1 MSAANGLYHK
11 MLMLTRQFPA
21 LILHRDFCSHLVHHH
36 VYSGS
41 LSGMAKPLGIALAC
55 VSAHASSAESHAND
69 GFVDRMITQQR
80 EKLVRNFHLYTDTP
94 EKCLAALH
102 AVCIYPIL
110 ELFGPSEGR
119 REEFERRPSCI
130 MTRRLYNLP
139 QKRPLVHHEHE
150 NDWPRW
156 LFTESLRRKV
166 FFVHMI
172 NILGARARKLNED
185 YFEPLG
191 DEMVLHL
198 SLWIGWGVVAG
209 DEDGAGV
216 FEDCAGGVVV
226 QL

>member
-1 MSAANGLYHK
+1 
-11 MLMLTRQFPA
+11 
-21 LILHRDFCSHLVHHH
+21 
-36 VYSGS
+36 
-41 LSGMAKPLGIALAC
+41 
-55 VSAHASSAESHAND
+55 
-69 GFVDRMITQQR
+69 
-80 EKLVRNFHLYTDTP
+80 
-94 EKCLAALH
+94 
-102 AVCIYPIL
+102 
-110 ELFGPSEGR
+110 
-119 REEFERRPSCI
+119 

-198 SLWIGWGVVAG
+198 SLWAPEYEYTLSQTLYRLLQM
-209 DEDGAGV
+209 DRM
-216 FEDCAGGVVV
+216 GGCCR
-226 QL
+226 